1 MEAVAAHA
9 LVVEEL
15 AAAQQQS
22 VCAGCPRWKAVSKQ
36 ATCGMSGSISAASR
50 IGARLCGWCSGAS
63 GASAVSRARM
73 AASMR
78 TGRS

>member
-9 LVVEEL
+9 LVVEGARHVVGVRRMTAVE
-15 AAAQQQS
+15 S
-22 VCAGCPRWKAVSKQ
+22 RVEAGHLRHLRVDLR
-36 ATCGMSGSISAASR
+36 ASR

-63 GASAVSRARM
+63 SATVSRARM